1 MTDKTTMS
9 GTRRVLGAQERS
21 RIPLPDGTVMTVE
34 VSFGDSPVGVAS
46 ESPERRVMSPLTPDL
61 R

>member
-1 MTDKTTMS
+1 
-9 GTRRVLGAQERS
+9 
-21 RIPLPDGTVMTVE
+21 MTVE